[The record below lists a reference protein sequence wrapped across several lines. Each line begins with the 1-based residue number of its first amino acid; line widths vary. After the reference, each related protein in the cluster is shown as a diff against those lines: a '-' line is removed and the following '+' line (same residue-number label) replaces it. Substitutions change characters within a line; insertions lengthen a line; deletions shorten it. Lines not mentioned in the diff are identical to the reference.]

1 MDPMTTLIGG
11 SLAISAA
18 STAAERIG
26 QGVAGFAQALASALG
41 VPGPTHTNAGNSAP
55 ASAGLT
61 ASAQQILN
69 DLARELNEL
78 LTGADVEPGAGFH
91 LHVASD
97 GDDVHVA
104 GEHPRADAI
113 EAVLSQNPDLMH
125 RLQSVA
131 AALVGGSD
139 GTESRGGI
147 VDLFVDPFGA
157 TAAILGA

>member
-18 STAAERIG
+18 SAAAERVG

-41 VPGPTHTNAGNSAP
+41 APGPTQPSAGNSAP
-55 ASAGLT
+55 ADAGLT

-78 LTGADVEPGAGFH
+78 LAGADIEPGAGFH
-91 LHVASD
+91 LHVASEG
-97 GDDVHVA
+97 GDVQVA
-104 GEHPRADAI
+104 GEHPRSDAI
-113 EAVLSQNPDLMH
+113 EAVLAQNPDLVH

-139 GTESRGGI
+139 GTGSRSGF

-157 TAAILGA
+157 TAALLGA

>member
-1 MDPMTTLIGG
+1 
-11 SLAISAA
+11 
-18 STAAERIG
+18 
-26 QGVAGFAQALASALG
+26 V
-41 VPGPTHTNAGNSAP
+41 
-55 ASAGLT
+55 
-61 ASAQQILN
+61 SAQRILN

-78 LTGADVEPGAGFH
+78 LAGADVEPGAGFH

-97 GDDVHVA
+97 GGDVHVA